1 MALLFPGILMANY
14 EQQGQAFGEQLLNQG
29 FGDGQDTLNEM
40 GNEWNKQENHVTQT
54 EELKSSFSSSF
65 DTGKKGEDPLK
76 GYFSHKSLEAS
87 KNKASNQPSLG
98 DAETLLKQKH
108 RFKISPDDPL
118 FKRQK
123 EICEAE
129 EIGRAHV

>member
-1 MALLFPGILMANY
+1 MANY

-76 GYFSHKSLEAS
+76 GYFSHKSL
-87 KNKASNQPSLG
+87 P
-98 DAETLLKQKH
+98 
-108 RFKISPDDPL
+108 
-118 FKRQK
+118 
-123 EICEAE
+123 
-129 EIGRAHV
+129 